1 MAKIIWTEPAL
12 DQLDEIAEYIAL
24 DNSVAAS
31 ELVVR
36 VFKKVDRL
44 ERFPNS
50 GRESPEL
57 PDSIYREV
65 VCSPCRI
72 FYRREG
78 KDILILHVMRDE
90 MQLKKYLLDDEAA
103 SR

>member
-24 DNSVAAS
+24 DNPVAAS
-31 ELVVR
+31 ELVAR
-36 VFKKVDRL
+36 IFKKVDRL

-50 GRESPEL
+50 GREPPEL

-65 VCSPCRI
+65 VSNPCRI
-72 FYRREG
+72 LYRCEG
-78 KDILILHVMRDE
+78 KDVLILHVMRDE
-90 MQLKKYLLDDEAA
+90 MQLRKYLLEDEYG
-103 SR
+103 SN